1 MPLDHLAVYLSNS
14 CNLACSYCYVA
25 VNQGPPARLNLEKI
39 RRAVDEFVSKVPP
52 ERRKI
57 TFIGGEPLL
66 DWPLFMDAA
75 RCARRAMGPEGVLQ
89 TFTNGTLLTPAKVS
103 FFDEVGVHC
112 TVSLD
117 GMKSD
122 NDRHRVY
129 FKTAQRSV
137 YDDAMERL
145 RPLNKSNL
153 GVSLVFTADTVDRLL
168 TNVDAFYRMGFGRIT
183 FNPELYEA
191 WPEAKIAV
199 MKKVLAGLS
208 RWYRAL
214 LDAGARPP
222 QLQILYAVLEAVE
235 NETANP
241 RWWHDCHNMTL
252 GPDGQYYS
260 CDKALSFPVGQAAD
274 MRAGGA
280 AKGMDWEKRQELLDD
295 PTAFIE
301 AQGEGLGQVFCPI
314 GVVEHARRAG
324 REPGAAL
331 KDFRRVADAFG
342 DGLKDLISR
351 CGGHPAY
358 ERLYGRSR
366 ALYPNPRIS
375 L

>member
-1 MPLDHLAVYLSNS
+1 MALDHLAVYLSNS

-25 VNQGPPARLNLEKI
+25 VNQGPAARLDLKKI
-39 RRAVDEFVSKVPP
+39 SRAVDEFVAKVPP

-75 RCARRAMGPEGVLQ
+75 RYAREATGAEGVLQ
-89 TFTNGTLLTPAKVS
+89 TFTNGTLLTPEKVA
-103 FFDEVGVHC
+103 FFKEVGVHC

-117 GMKSD
+117 GKKED

-129 FKTAQRSV
+129 YKTKERSV

-145 RPLNKSNL
+145 RPLDKSNL

-168 TNVDAFYRMGFGRIT
+168 SNVDAFHRMGFGRIT
-183 FNPELYEA
+183 FNPELYEV
-191 WPEAKIAV
+191 WPEAKIEV

-214 LDAGARPP
+214 LDAGVRPP

-235 NETANP
+235 HETTNP

-252 GPDGQYYS
+252 GPDGDYYS
-260 CDKALSFPVGQAAD
+260 CDKALSFPVGRAD
-274 MRAGGA
+274 DLRSGSTETGV
-280 AKGMDWEKRQELLDD
+280 DWDKRQDLLDD

-301 AQGEGLGQVFCPI
+301 KEGEGAGQTFCPI
-314 GVVEHARRAG
+314 GVVEHARHAG
-324 REPGAAL
+324 RDPGAAL
-331 KDFRRVADAFG
+331 KNFRRVADAFA
-342 DGLKDLISR
+342 DGLKDLIAR
-351 CGGHPAY
+351 CEGHPLY
-358 ERLYGRSR
+358 EELYAR
-366 ALYPNPRIS
+366 PRVS
-375 L
+375 